1 MENYFFETDVKEE
14 SRKIYILVIYDIVQ
28 NKRRTKFAKVMEEYG
43 IRVQKS
49 CFEAFVSE
57 SLYQKILS
65 RIPGL
70 IDSVEDSIRVYR
82 MIGSGEVT
90 LFGVNV
96 KPKVEDV
103 III

>member
-1 MENYFFETDVKEE
+1 MENYFFETDVREE
-14 SRKIYILVIYDIVQ
+14 ARKIYILIIYDIIQ
-28 NKRRTKFAKVMEEYG
+28 NRRRTKFAKTMEGYG

-65 RIPGL
+65 VIPGL
-70 IDSVEDSIRVYR
+70 IDPEEDSIRVYR
-82 MIGSGEVT
+82 MIGAGEVS

-96 KPKVEDV
+96 KPKAEDV
-103 III
+103 IIL